1 MPSASHQLLS
11 GCLWRKRGHL
21 LGERRSFL
29 SAARSSLIFVIPASC
44 SAPVV
49 FSWLLWQPKAPALSK
64 PSQALPLV
72 GSCGAGVEVWVPDE
86 NSARWSQWQCPD
98 VGPAIQHV
106 PAVREEGKCTKLP
119 PACQG
124 LAGSLLKS
132 MWFFKVFSC
141 HYYLPLTH
149 RPRLV
154 WRCGRSP
161 ASMLH
166 LMYKLVE
173 IFAAFQ

>member
-1 MPSASHQLLS
+1 M
-11 GCLWRKRGHL
+11 
-21 LGERRSFL
+21 
-29 SAARSSLIFVIPASC
+29 IPASC
-44 SAPVV
+44 SCTSGVQLAAVTA
-49 FSWLLWQPKAPALSK
+49 QAPALSK

-132 MWFFKVFSC
+132 M
-141 HYYLPLTH
+141 
-149 RPRLV
+149 
-154 WRCGRSP
+154 
-161 ASMLH
+161 
-166 LMYKLVE
+166 
-173 IFAAFQ
+173 